1 MIALTLGGDGAI
13 LATADGALQLP
24 AIAVKERTGVG
35 AGDAFLAGLVLGLAR
50 GQSCEEAL
58 RLAIAAGAAAVA
70 GIGTAR
76 VQRADIEALYRGF
89 RLEEAEFSVQAFILR
104 RVTEQSAFRR
114 AAGAHCPR
122 PIELDQEFH
131 DRMCLGIHFS
141 GN

>member
-50 GQSCEEAL
+50 GQSRDEAL

-76 VQRADIEALYRGF
+76 VQRADVEALYRS
-89 RLEEAEFSVQAFILR
+89 FS
-104 RVTEQSAFRR
+104 
-114 AAGAHCPR
+114 AGTSER
-122 PIELDQEFH
+122 PAKAPI
-131 DRMCLGIHFS
+131 S
-141 GN
+141 GA